1 MKFRY
6 YVELHEGYQ
15 STCMLEAEYEVEFI
29 IEAKNRVTADR
40 MVNALLKDG
49 NIKEIGGICI
59 EQ

>member
-15 STCMLEAEYEVEFI
+15 TTCMLETECEVEFV
-29 IEAKNRVTADR
+29 IEAKNSVTADR
-40 MVNALLKDG
+40 MVNALLKNG
-49 NIKEIGGICI
+49 NIKEIDYVCM